1 MAAMMQM
8 KKIDIA
14 IYKRPMQSNFSIV
27 SVCFFILNECFA
39 VLKPGLHNRGKP
51 GFAFGAIN

>member
-1 MAAMMQM
+1 M